1 MEDSPV
7 HDWFATPIY
16 GEFIKEPALSKIQ
29 SDLLSAVDDLKRKN
43 QFSKNKNWGSSTHRI
58 SDVSFSQDFLEEYQL
73 DSFLNEL
80 SFHVYRYLEILKV
93 PEPKIRE
100 FKIMQSWVTQ
110 TLKGEHAHVHSHGS
124 CDLSGAYYIQTNEQ
138 DGNIF
143 FKSPN
148 KLTGNSWMFEHL
160 PELASYKPQVGKL
173 LLFPSW
179 LEHGVLENQTDHERI
194 SLSFNI
200 AFARDHLLR

>member
-1 MEDSPV
+1 MNDSPLQ
-7 HDWFATPIY
+7 HWFSTPIY
-16 GEFIKEPALSKIQ
+16 CEFIEEPALSEIQ
-29 SDLLSAVDDLKRKN
+29 TDLLNAVNDLKIKN
-43 QFSKNKNWGSSTHRI
+43 QFSKNKNWGSSAHRL
-58 SDVSFSQDFLEEYQL
+58 SDVSFSRDFLEEYQL

-80 SFHVYRYLEILKV
+80 SKHVYKYMELLET
-93 PEPKIRE
+93 PMPKIRE

-110 TLKGEHAHVHSHGS
+110 TSKGEHAHVHSHGS
-124 CDLSGAYYIQTNEQ
+124 CDLSGAYYIQTNGQ

-148 KLTGNSWMFEHL
+148 RLLGTSWPFEHL
-160 PELASYKPQVGKL
+160 PELSAYKPQVGKL

-179 LEHGVLENQTDHERI
+179 LEHGVQENRTDHERI

-200 AFARDHLLR
+200 AFARDHLLK